1 MTMPTELEASA
12 DAILTALSRIEETA
26 GAETAARAA
35 ELMIRLGGCFMLAR
49 IGPVAARAAMVSVF
63 ADLTAAIE
71 AQNCGSAAIS

>member
-1 MTMPTELEASA
+1 MMNAELQSNA
-12 DAILTALSRIEETA
+12 DAILTALVRIEETCGAAVA
-26 GAETAARAA
+26 GQAA
-35 ELMIRLGGCFMLAR
+35 ELMLRIGGCYMLAR